1 MSSEQ
6 LLLLLIAALAAVA
19 ALMWWRASK
28 RAGWASRARNQRAQ
42 SGEQAAEELL
52 ESLGYEVLE
61 RQLSGEW
68 KLEVDGETVRA
79 GVRADLL
86 VQRDGLVFVAEVKTG
101 TLAPHLSYAPTRRQ
115 LLEYWFVFG
124 PDGLLLVDMESMVVR
139 EVRFD
144 LAT

>member
-1 MSSEQ
+1 MNSEQ
-6 LLLLLIAALAAVA
+6 LLLLLIAALAGIA

-28 RAGWASRARNQRAQ
+28 RAGWASQARNQRAQ
-42 SGEQAAEELL
+42 EGEQAAEELL

-61 RQLSGEW
+61 RQLAGEW
-68 KLEVDGETVRA
+68 EMEVDGEPVRA

-101 TLAPHLSYAPTRRQ
+101 TLAPNLSHAPTRRQ

-144 LAT
+144 LAV

>member
-1 MSSEQ
+1 MNSEQ

-61 RQLSGEW
+61 RQISGEW
-68 KLEVDGETVRA
+68 EVEVDGIPLRD

-86 VQRDGLVFVAEVKTG
+86 VQRGGLVFVAEVKTG
-101 TLAPHLSYAPTRRQ
+101 TLAPQLSYAPTRRQ

-144 LAT
+144 LAV

>member
-1 MSSEQ
+1 MNSEQ

-61 RQLSGEW
+61 RQISGEW
-68 KLEVDGETVRA
+68 EVEVDGIPLRA

-86 VQRDGLVFVAEVKTG
+86 VQRGGLVFVAEVKTG
-101 TLAPHLSYAPTRRQ
+101 TLAPQLSYAPTRRQ

-139 EVRFD
+139 GVRFD
-144 LAT
+144 LAV

>member
-1 MSSEQ
+1 MNSEQ

-61 RQLSGEW
+61 RKISGEW
-68 KLEVDGETVRA
+68 EVEVDGIPLRA

-86 VQRDGLVFVAEVKTG
+86 VQRGGLVFVAEVKTG
-101 TLAPHLSYAPTRRQ
+101 TLAPQLSYAPTRRQ

-144 LAT
+144 LAV